1 MLFTFNLIIKLLLN
15 NQFKQFQSLLNLKT
29 KCKRGK
35 KTNLKKSYEEKLLP
49 LINLSLTIWKKF
61 KSPSRNLD
69 RALVKKNTKQ
79 FQFNRNLILQM
90 MILIWISGTKMN
102 SLKSS
107 TKWLLFKLKETS
119 QQGQIK
125 QTKLRCKNLLLET
138 LKR

>member
-15 NQFKQFQSLLNLKT
+15 NQFKQFQNLLNLKT

-35 KTNLKKSYEEKLLP
+35 KTNLKKSYEEKLRL
-49 LINLSLTIWKKF
+49 LINLSHTIWKKF
-61 KSPSRNLD
+61 KSPSKNLD
-69 RALVKKNTKQ
+69 KDPVKKNTKQ